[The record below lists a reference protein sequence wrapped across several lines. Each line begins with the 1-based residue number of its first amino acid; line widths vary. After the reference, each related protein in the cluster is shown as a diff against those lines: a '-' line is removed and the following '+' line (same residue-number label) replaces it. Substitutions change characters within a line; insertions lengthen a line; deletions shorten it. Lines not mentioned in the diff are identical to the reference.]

1 MLLNIQYFALLC
13 GGLWGLGIFL
23 MTWFV
28 IWRNGITHEKMLI
41 GRVYFGYSVSPRG
54 SVIGF
59 FWGFVDGVISGAI
72 LGWIYNVIAAKFI

>member
-1 MLLNIQYFALLC
+1 
-13 GGLWGLGIFL
+13 

-28 IWRNGITHEKMLI
+28 IWRSGSTREKMLI
-41 GRVYFGYSVSPRG
+41 GRVYIGYSVSPRG

-72 LGWIYNVIAAKFI
+72 LAWLYNMIASKFIG